1 VRRVGVALAGAV
13 VTLVVTGGP
22 ALAQYPPSK
31 PPPTSPGGNDPSVAF
46 TGTNIIT
53 LGMIILVG
61 LAVVGTMLLLIGQ
74 RRRVRASH

>member
-1 VRRVGVALAGAV
+1 LRRVGVALAGAV
-13 VTLVVTGGP
+13 VTLVLTGGP

-46 TGTNIIT
+46 TGTNIT
-53 LGMIILVG
+53 LGVIILVG
-61 LAVVGTMLLLIGQ
+61 LAVVGTMLLLIGR